1 MTVTIETQI
10 IEMLS
15 ELKASQKE
23 FASKLEN
30 KIDSLQKEVNNK
42 VDGLQKDITD
52 LKVAIAK
59 LESVVSDVQELKST
73 QKNQSWALISLL
85 GVAVVGTLIKEF
97 IGAPKL

>member
-23 FASKLEN
+23 LASKLEN
-30 KIDSLQKEVNNK
+30 KIDSLQKE
-42 VDGLQKDITD
+42 ITD
-52 LKVAIAK
+52 LKIAIPK